1 MSRIPGSE
9 HGKAALVTTT
19 ILALASA
26 AAFLLLFNIGKWN
39 REAEMTVNGRVDA
52 IYRSASEE
60 EKKTEGH
67 RVRTVQRA
75 AAVREAVRNE
85 VAELD
90 ADGLAEFARNE
101 IDVYRGGYK

>member
-1 MSRIPGSE
+1 VSDRI
-9 HGKAALVTTT
+9 KAGLMIAATLGVFLG
-19 ILALASA
+19 ILYAGRAKV
-26 AAFLLLFNIGKWN
+26 NTQ
-39 REAEMTVNGRVDA
+39 TVNGRVDA

-90 ADGLAEFARNE
+90 ADGLVEFARNE